1 MCIENGGFV
10 MARTNID
17 LDDDLVKQGL
27 KATKLK
33 TKKELVHYA
42 LKELIR
48 RKKRKGLL
56 ELEGKVIWEGSL
68 DRMRKSRL

>member
-1 MCIENGGFV
+1 

-17 LDDDLVKQGL
+17 LDDDLIKQGL
-27 KATKLK
+27 KVTKLK

-56 ELEGKVIWEGSL
+56 ELEGKVSWEGSL
-68 DRMRKSRL
+68 DRMRKSRV

>member
-1 MCIENGGFV
+1 
-10 MARTNID
+10 MARTNIE
-17 LDDDLVKQGL
+17 LDDELIKQGL

-33 TKKELVHYA
+33 TRKELVHYA

-56 ELEGKVIWEGSL
+56 EFEGKVIWEGSL
-68 DRMRKSRL
+68 DRMRRSRV

>member
-1 MCIENGGFV
+1 

-17 LDDDLVKQGL
+17 LDERLVKAGL
-27 KATKLK
+27 KMTKLK
-33 TKKELVHYA
+33 TKKDLVHYA

-56 ELEGKVIWEGSL
+56 EIEGKVVWEGSL
-68 DRMRKSRL
+68 DRMRKSRV

>member
-1 MCIENGGFV
+1 MG
-10 MARTNID
+10 RTNID
-17 LDDDLVKQGL
+17 LDDDLIKQGL
-27 KATKLK
+27 KVTKLK

-68 DRMRKSRL
+68 DRMRKSRV

>member
-1 MCIENGGFV
+1 

-17 LDDDLVKQGL
+17 LDDDLIKQGL
-27 KATKLK
+27 KVTKLK

-68 DRMRKSRL
+68 DRMRKSRV

>member
-1 MCIENGGFV
+1 

-17 LDDDLVKQGL
+17 LDDALVQQGL
-27 KATKLK
+27 KVTKLK

-42 LKELIR
+42 LKELIQ

-56 ELEGKVIWEGSL
+56 ELEGKVVWEGSL
-68 DRMRKSRL
+68 DRMRKSRV

>member
-1 MCIENGGFV
+1 

-17 LDDDLVKQGL
+17 LDDALVKQGL
-27 KATKLK
+27 KVTKLK

-42 LKELIR
+42 LKELIQ

-68 DRMRKSRL
+68 DRMRKSRV

>member
-1 MCIENGGFV
+1 

-27 KATKLK
+27 KVTKLK

-68 DRMRKSRL
+68 DRMRKSRV

>member
-1 MCIENGGFV
+1 

-17 LDDDLVKQGL
+17 LDDDLIKQGL
-27 KATKLK
+27 KVTKLK

-56 ELEGKVIWEGSL
+56 ELEGKVIWDGSL
-68 DRMRKSRL
+68 NRMRKSRV